1 MPPTTPPPLRIA
13 GQAPAYRMAA
23 MLIGM
28 GFLHFLVPKPFDTI
42 IPAELPG
49 DPRSYTYASGVVEVG
64 VGTMLLVPKAR
75 RAGALAAAAL
85 FLAVFPANIN
95 MVRLGWNKPW
105 PMRLA
110 AIARL
115 PLQIPM
121 VTWALAVRR
130 NAPRPA

>member
-1 MPPTTPPPLRIA
+1 
-13 GQAPAYRMAA
+13 

-28 GFLHFLVPKPFDTI
+28 GIMHFAVPKPFDTI
-42 IPAELPG
+42 IPEELPG
-49 DPRSYTYASGVVEVG
+49 EPRTYTYASGVAELG
-64 VGTMLLVPKAR
+64 VGTLVLLPKTR
-75 RAGALAAAAL
+75 RTGALAAAAL

-95 MVRLGWNKPW
+95 MVRLWWSKPW

-130 NAPRPA
+130 NAPR